1 MKVLVT
7 GGAGRVGSFI
17 TRMLSE
23 RGYSVRVFDLPFVDY
38 SRVSSLKNVE
48 LLRGDITD
56 YDQVLKA
63 VRDVDTIINLAAI
76 LPPGSEK
83 SRERTIRINVGGTK
97 NICKS
102 AMEVNEDLQL
112 VLASS
117 ISIYGDTHDEK
128 PPITIDHPTTG
139 SDFYSESKVRSEKVV
154 LESGLSYTILRVAGI
169 STAEPF
175 EFPEILQYRED
186 QRVEF
191 IDRDDVA
198 LAFVSSVENRKAKN
212 TIFNIAGGETWQM
225 IGGEYVNRLCEA
237 IGMFTEVH
245 YPTDYGWVD
254 WYDTTKS
261 QEYLSYQKTSFN
273 EFLIKI
279 ENVFKS
285 LFG

>member
-1 MKVLVT
+1 MRVLVT
-7 GGAGRVGSFI
+7 GGAGRIGSFI
-17 TRMLSE
+17 TKLLSE
-23 RGYSVRVFDLPFVDY
+23 RGHLVRIFDLPFVDY
-38 SRVSSLKNVE
+38 SRVIYLKNVE
-48 LLRGDITD
+48 LFKGDITE
-56 YDQVLKA
+56 YAQVQKA
-63 VRDVDTIINLAAI
+63 VRDVEVILHLAAI

-83 SRERTIRINVGGTK
+83 NRDRTIRINVGGTE

-102 AMEVNEDLQL
+102 AMEVNSNSQI

-117 ISIYGDTHDEK
+117 VSVYGDTHNEK
-128 PPITIDHPTTG
+128 PPITINRPVMG
-139 SDFYSESKVRSEKVV
+139 SDFYSESKVRSEKIV
-154 LESGLSYTILRVAGI
+154 LESGLQYTILRVAGI

-198 LAFVSSVENRKAKN
+198 LAFVTLVEKQKAKN
-212 TIFNIAGGETWQM
+212 KIFNIAGGETWQV
-225 IGGEYVNRLCEA
+225 IGSKYVSKLCEA
-237 IGMFTEVH
+237 IGMYTEVN
-245 YPTDYGWVD
+245 YQEDYGWVD

-261 QEYLSYQKTSFN
+261 QEILWYQKTSFE

-279 ENVFKS
+279 GDVFKR

>member
-1 MKVLVT
+1 MRVLVT
-7 GGAGRVGSFI
+7 GGAGRIGSFI
-17 TRMLSE
+17 TKLLSE
-23 RGYSVRVFDLPFVDY
+23 RGHSIRVFDLPFVDY

-48 LLRGDITD
+48 LFKGDITV
-56 YDQVLKA
+56 YEQVQKA
-63 VRDVDTIINLAAI
+63 VRDVDTILHLAAL

-83 SRERTIRINVGGTK
+83 SRERTIRINVGGTE

-102 AMEVNEDLQL
+102 AREVNENSQL
-112 VLASS
+112 LLASS
-117 ISIYGDTHDEK
+117 VSVYGDTHEEK
-128 PPITIDHPTTG
+128 PPITINHPIIG
-139 SDFYSESKVRSEKVV
+139 SDFYSESKVRSEQMVI
-154 LESGLSYTILRVAGI
+154 ESGLDYTILRVAGI

-175 EFPEILQYRED
+175 EFPEILQYREN

-198 LAFVSSVENRKAKN
+198 LAFVSSVENRKSKN

-237 IGMFTEVH
+237 LGMFTEVR
-245 YPTDYGWVD
+245 YPIDYGWVD

-261 QEYLSYQKTSFN
+261 QEILGYQKTSFN

-279 ENVFKS
+279 GDVFKS